1 MMLKFTMR
9 RIILRTIKL
18 IFILIC
24 VLILTIT
31 LPAFAVKDFKV
42 SKYNGGHQIW
52 FEAEA
57 FDDRSPNKNYKLGIA
72 ENALKPTDG
81 AFGDIVTN
89 TGADGWLLYR
99 FDISKTGG
107 KGGKW
112 RFIGRIINPANASD
126 WLWVLGD
133 DGDEIPKVA
142 PAFVRPDD
150 IIFENDT
157 PNWAWVRDGDF
168 GLDGGTIN
176 VLKDGENVMMIWY
189 RGSNLTDQYDV
200 FMWTDNLQYQPT
212 DDDYINA
219 EKGKTISIQPNI
231 NLTTTWGEM
240 KTLVW

>member
-1 MMLKFTMR
+1 MRTVKLKFV
-9 RIILRTIKL
+9 LVCVF
-18 IFILIC
+18 IF
-24 VLILTIT
+24 TIT
-31 LPAFAVKDFKV
+31 LPAFAVEEYKV
-42 SKYNGGHQIW
+42 SKYKGGHQIW
-52 FEAEA
+52 FQAEA
-57 FDDRSPNKNYKLGIA
+57 FDERSPNKNYKLGIA
-72 ENALKPTDG
+72 EKSLKPTDG

-107 KGGKW
+107 KAGNW

-133 DGDEIPKVA
+133 DGDKIPDAA

-157 PNWAWVRDGDF
+157 PNWAWVKDGDF

-176 VLKDGENVMMIWY
+176 KLKDGENVMMIWY

-200 FMWTDNLQYQPT
+200 FMWADDPLYQPT
-212 DDDYINA
+212 DDEYVKADLKKGLSINPV
-219 EKGKTISIQPNI
+219 G
-231 NLTTTWGEM
+231 NLATTWGKM
-240 KTLVW
+240 KNGN